1 MPFLW
6 PLTRLESDKK
16 LSRGQVNVLMRRG
29 VGAVEACAMSDDHN
43 EDSLWVST
51 TTLARELDTT
61 EYVVRRM
68 IHLGELT
75 AYRMGRVIRIRR
87 AEADATIRRAGRD

>member
-1 MPFLW
+1 M
-6 PLTRLESDKK
+6 T
-16 LSRGQVNVLMRRG
+16 
-29 VGAVEACAMSDDHN
+29 DDHS
-43 EDSLWVST
+43 EERLST
-51 TTLARELDTT
+51 TTLAREFDTT

-87 AEADATIRRAGRD
+87 EDADATIGRARPV

>member
-1 MPFLW
+1 
-6 PLTRLESDKK
+6 
-16 LSRGQVNVLMRRG
+16 
-29 VGAVEACAMSDDHN
+29 MSDDHS
-43 EDSLWVST
+43 EEWVST

-75 AYRMGRVIRIRR
+75 AYRIGRVIRIRR
-87 AEADATIRRAGRD
+87 EEADATGDGRPSPDPEAYTTFVVRHLLSSVPLTALVGREVRRRRDRR